1 MQLFS
6 SSADRNN
13 RLSPRTITVRLHDLH
28 DLFAMPRHNAFLENY
43 LPLSGIDQI
52 AQELKLMRSHE
63 IVKVNFVLPQ
73 LTEPVGDQ
81 HAQVQSAIQ
90 RYCDNRLRSLII
102 DLKVWQVSVIRSL
115 QIGVVILGV
124 SLGLAA
130 AISRTESIV
139 SWLRTLLSN
148 SISIFGSVALWSP
161 ADAFLFG
168 MRPLYNEIRT
178 YKAIRDIDFDIQY
191 EKAGSNS
198 TIADQPIFGRGR
210 R

>member
-6 SSADRNN
+6 SFEDRD
-13 RLSPRTITVRLHDLH
+13 SKMSTRTITVRLHDLH
-28 DLFAMPRHNAFLENY
+28 DLFAMPRHNAFLDNY

-52 AQELKLMRSHE
+52 AQEMKLMRRHE
-63 IVKVNFVLPQ
+63 SIRVSFVLPQ
-73 LTEPVGDQ
+73 PGDPVGDQ
-81 HAQVQSAIQ
+81 HAEVRAAIQ
-90 RYCDNRLRSLII
+90 RYCDVRPNNLIV
-102 DLKVWQVSVIRSL
+102 DLKVRQISVIRSL
-115 QIGVVILGV
+115 EIGIIILGIT
-124 SLGLAA
+124 LGLAA

-178 YKAIRDIDFDIQY
+178 YKAIRDIDFDIHY
-191 EKAGSNS
+191 ENAASDPVTAN
-198 TIADQPIFGRGR
+198 QPILGRGR

>member
-1 MQLFS
+1 MRLFS
-6 SSADRNN
+6 SSERRNQRMALN
-13 RLSPRTITVRLHDLH
+13 TITVKLHAVH
-28 DLFAMPRHNAFLENY
+28 DLFAMPRHNAFLDNY

-52 AQELKLMRSHE
+52 AQQLKLMRTGDN
-63 IVKVNFVLPQ
+63 IQVTIILP
-73 LTEPVGDQ
+73 EGVDQ
-81 HAQVQSAIQ
+81 TPDLHAEVQSAIQ

-102 DLKVWQVSVIRSL
+102 DLKVRKVSVIRSL

-178 YKAIRDIDFDIQY
+178 YKAIRDIDFDIQN
-191 EKAGSNS
+191 EKAGSNT

>member
-1 MQLFS
+1 MRLFS
-6 SSADRNN
+6 SSERRNQRMALN
-13 RLSPRTITVRLHDLH
+13 TITVKLHAVH
-28 DLFAMPRHNAFLENY
+28 DLFAMPRHNAFLDNY

-52 AQELKLMRSHE
+52 AQQLKLMRTGDN
-63 IVKVNFVLPQ
+63 IKVTIILP
-73 LTEPVGDQ
+73 EGVDQ
-81 HAQVQSAIQ
+81 TPDLHAEVQSAIQ

-102 DLKVWQVSVIRSL
+102 DLKVRKVSVIRSL

-191 EKAGSNS
+191 QDADSDPV
-198 TIADQPIFGRGR
+198 IAHQPIYGRGR
-210 R
+210 K

>member
-1 MQLFS
+1 MRLFS
-6 SSADRNN
+6 SSERRNQRMALN
-13 RLSPRTITVRLHDLH
+13 TITVKLHAVH
-28 DLFAMPRHNAFLENY
+28 DLFAMPRHNAFLDNY

-52 AQELKLMRSHE
+52 AQQLKLMRTGDN
-63 IVKVNFVLPQ
+63 IKVTIILP
-73 LTEPVGDQ
+73 EGVDQ
-81 HAQVQSAIQ
+81 TPDLHAEVQSAIQ

-102 DLKVWQVSVIRSL
+102 DLKVRKVSVIRSL